1 MLLDD
6 IKINK
11 ELGLFV
17 RNSPA
22 FNIIIFSNITVN
34 QLQIPLELE
43 LRRHGVNASVI
54 FADYDNFVQES
65 VNKNNYDA
73 AIYFWEACSLTKGF
87 YYKSNLKE
95 RHELDDLISKINSEI
110 KLSISNLN
118 SVPIILFNSFNSLIF
133 NNGYIE
139 QNSFDYVCESLNKC
153 IGDLNFKNFHLIDSN
168 KLITSKGIEHVFNKR
183 MWYSSSMLY
192 TYDFLKSYATE
203 IAPYFL
209 AKIGKSR
216 KVLVL
221 DCDNTLWK
229 GIIGEDGY
237 NGISFKSGQQE
248 GDYFEEVHY
257 MLKYLKSQGVLLVL
271 NSKNNFEDV
280 KEFFDKYNDLP
291 VKWDD
296 FVLKKINWNDK
307 VSNIKEIAQ
316 ELNLGLDSIVHIDD
330 SDFEINH
337 INKEIPDVVTI
348 QVPKILKEYPIL
360 IRKAFS
366 LFLNLNKTKEDLVR
380 SEFYSAEEFRKR
392 EKDQIKTLDEYLES
406 LQLEL
411 SIKHNDIDNIERL
424 AQLTQKTNQ
433 FNLTTLRY
441 SDSEIQNFMIDE
453 NSDIFSFS
461 LKDKFGEYGITGL
474 CILKKQNSF
483 CCEVD
488 TFLMSCRIIGRMVEF
503 AFFNFLIDLLKNSSY
518 KTIKA
523 KFLTTQKNSQV
534 EDFYEKLG
542 FRISNNEEAQK
553 NYEMDIASYNSK
565 NINYI
570 KINYE
575 RGN

>member
-1 MLLDD
+1 
-6 IKINK
+6 
-11 ELGLFV
+11 
-17 RNSPA
+17 
-22 FNIIIFSNITVN
+22 
-34 QLQIPLELE
+34 
-43 LRRHGVNASVI
+43 
-54 FADYDNFVQES
+54 
-65 VNKNNYDA
+65 
-73 AIYFWEACSLTKGF
+73 
-87 YYKSNLKE
+87 
-95 RHELDDLISKINSEI
+95 
-110 KLSISNLN
+110 
-118 SVPIILFNSFNSLIF
+118 
-133 NNGYIE
+133 
-139 QNSFDYVCESLNKC
+139 
-153 IGDLNFKNFHLIDSN
+153 
-168 KLITSKGIEHVFNKR
+168 
-183 MWYSSSMLY
+183 
-192 TYDFLKSYATE
+192 
-203 IAPYFL
+203 
-209 AKIGKSR
+209 
-216 KVLVL
+216 
-221 DCDNTLWK
+221 LWK